1 MTKELRREQPNN
13 CSLEIAEKKVNSINL
28 ALNNANARLRNDLTN
43 LKQHVAARNQQLQQ
57 QCQFNDAIMDISAS
71 PIVIVDADLRL
82 IRFSKSCEVITG
94 HDFEKFIGTTHWWK
108 LVSDVDR
115 EQTRHIFDRLRDDEQ
130 AIAHK
135 NHWLNADG
143 SKRNLSWVTTVLKD
157 TSDKVLYFVMT
168 GIDITQQR
176 RAELDARQHLEIAS
190 RLHRLQPAN
199 ELTTL
204 LAHELNQPLAAI
216 SMFAESGQ
224 QLLMESPSAT
234 TQLNTVLKQVS
245 EQSMR
250 AGEIIRRLRAF
261 ISRDPIKLVPLDLN
275 SVIERVTMAM
285 ATSARKSAIEI
296 ETNADISIPEV
307 MADDVHVE
315 QVLLN
320 LLRNAIESIQAS
332 AMPEGKIT
340 VTTRRR
346 ENRVLVSVCDSGA
359 GIDAE
364 RASAIFEPSG
374 GCSTKEHGLGV
385 GLLISRSLIEAH
397 GGRLWIEPS
406 VPGAIVHFWLL
417 QA

>member
-1 MTKELRREQPNN
+1 MTKELRRAQPDNS
-13 CSLEIAEKKVNSINL
+13 SLEITEKKENSINL

-43 LKQHVAARNQQLQQ
+43 LKQHVTARNQQLQQ
-57 QCQFNDAIMDISAS
+57 QCQFNDAIMDIAAS
-71 PIVIVDADLRL
+71 PIVIIDADHRL

-108 LVSDVDR
+108 LVPDVDR
-115 EQTRHIFDRLRDDEQ
+115 ELTRRVFDRLRDDEQ
-130 AIAHK
+130 AIAHE

-157 TSDKVLYFVMT
+157 ADDKVLYFVMT
-168 GIDITQQR
+168 GIDITRQR

-190 RLHRLQPAN
+190 RLQRLLPAN

-204 LAHELNQPLAAI
+204 LAHELIQPLAAI
-216 SMFAESGQ
+216 TMFVESGQ
-224 QLLMESPSAT
+224 QLLMESPSAA
-234 TQLNTVLKQVS
+234 TQLNRVLKQVS
-245 EQSMR
+245 EQSVR

-261 ISRDPIKLVPLDLN
+261 ISRDAIRLVPLDLN
-275 SVIERVTMAM
+275 RVIERVVIAM
-285 ATSARKSAIEI
+285 ATSAHKSAIEI

-315 QVLLN
+315 QVLSN
-320 LLRNAIESIQAS
+320 LLRNAIESIQAT

-340 VTTRRR
+340 VSSRRR
-346 ENRVLVSVCDSGA
+346 QNRVLVTVCDSGA
-359 GIDAE
+359 GIDAD
-364 RASAIFEPSG
+364 RADTIFEPSG
-374 GCSTKEHGLGV
+374 SGSTKEHGLGV

-417 QA
+417 PA